1 MAIDVPLAQ
10 NVLPEITGKFVL
22 ASHLLK
28 GMVVCFAHLPL
39 KLTRSQNAVLTMIA
53 RPKWPAFKNAVRIL
67 VNQQI
72 LVNKGSYVMLSPL
85 ILVDLLLHAPVQKD
99 NCRTTRDIAYQVCS
113 SKKTIVSMQK

>member
-1 MAIDVPLAQ
+1 MQSVRL
-10 NVLPEITGKFVL
+10 ETTGKFVP

-99 NCRTTRDIAYQVCS
+99 NCQTTKDIAYQVCS